1 MNTIYMGN
9 FIDNKFRVLE
19 DKIVRI
25 KHIFFV
31 NLPMYKKNEILIR
44 IRWTKILIS
53 CKLSTEKTIRLL
65 NIEEC
70 LNAIGLFYKIN

>member
-1 MNTIYMGN
+1 MYRNKPTESYPNQNVEIPNMNAIYTGN

-44 IRWTKILIS
+44 IR
-53 CKLSTEKTIRLL
+53 
-65 NIEEC
+65 
-70 LNAIGLFYKIN
+70 